1 MGYGICD
8 ILGNFW
14 HQILDT
20 NMMGQHKYLS
30 DIKQHQE
37 FGYRKSF
44 KVALEQFI
52 LVGNEIL

>member
-14 HQILDT
+14 QQILDT

-37 FGYRKSF
+37 FGYRKKFQSG
-44 KVALEQFI
+44 I
-52 LVGNEIL
+52 RTTCIIGNEIL